1 MPLTLDW
8 YDELW
13 NNRQDLAATVLQHVM
28 DALSSEEL
36 IGVNCLAQTIKE
48 QGEVVMIVQFF
59 NLHLFKTYTC
69 TQGMCYSK
77 CVCSPWKAKGFV
89 CF

>member
-1 MPLTLDW
+1 MPLTLDG

-13 NNRQDLAATVLQHVM
+13 NNRQDLTATVLQHVM

-48 QGEVVMIVQFF
+48 QGEVVMVVQFF
-59 NLHLFKTYTC
+59 NLHLFKTHK
-69 TQGMCYSK
+69 QGQCYSK
-77 CVCSPWKAKGFV
+77 LWKAKEFV

>member
-1 MPLTLDW
+1 MKGAELILMPLTLDW

-48 QGEVVMIVQFF
+48 QGEVVMVVQFF
-59 NLHLFKTYTC
+59 NLHLFKKHTR

-77 CVCSPWKAKGFV
+77 CVC
-89 CF
+89 

>member
-36 IGVNCLAQTIKE
+36 VGVNRLAQTVKE
-48 QGEVVMIVQFF
+48 QGEVVMVVQFF
-59 NLHLFKTYTC
+59 NLHLFKTHTR
-69 TQGMCYSK
+69 TQGMCYSN
-77 CVCSPWKAKGFV
+77 CVC
-89 CF
+89 

>member
-1 MPLTLDW
+1 MPLTLDG

-13 NNRQDLAATVLQHVM
+13 NNRQDLAATMLQHVV

-48 QGEVVMIVQFF
+48 QGEVVMVVQFF
-59 NLHLFKTYTC
+59 NLHLFKKHTHTHTGY
-69 TQGMCYSK
+69 
-77 CVCSPWKAKGFV
+77 ALF
-89 CF
+89 